1 MCLYRKR
8 QMGTP
13 EGGAQ
18 KGQRPVMKGQR
29 WGGVARRQDI
39 IVWKRHRL
47 LPPAPNLRVDV
58 ALPVTSS

>member
-1 MCLYRKR
+1 
-8 QMGTP
+8 MGTP

-18 KGQRPVMKGQR
+18 KGQHPVMKGQR
-29 WGGVARRQDI
+29 WGGVARSQDI

-58 ALPVTSS
+58 ALPVTLS